1 MPRKIDV
8 DTKTFVR
15 FWLVILAFVIL
26 LWFLA
31 KAAPGLL
38 VVAIAV
44 FLALAIHPLAEWF
57 DLLDRKKKRPKL
69 TSVIAYILV
78 IGVIGFIV
86 SVIGPVVV
94 EQTTQLL
101 AGIPSLFR
109 DTLGGW
115 DGINHFG
122 ESIGIENLQQDIY
135 NAISS
140 FSSSVTSSLGSM
152 IFGSISTVA
161 GVVTSTILVL
171 VLTLLFL
178 LEGPSI
184 LEGFWKS
191 LKAGRSETERRPII
205 VLQRVVSRM
214 SALEEPTRT
223 S

>member
-1 MPRKIDV
+1 MSQKIDV

-26 LWFLA
+26 LWFLM

-44 FLALAIHPLAEWF
+44 FLALAIHPLAELF
-57 DLLDRKKKRPKL
+57 DKLDRKKQRPKL
-69 TSVIAYILV
+69 TAVLAYVLV

-94 EQTTQLL
+94 DQTSQLV

-115 DGINHFG
+115 DGINQFG
-122 ESIGIENLQQDIY
+122 ANLGIENLQQDIY

-140 FSSSVTSSLGSM
+140 FSASVSSSLGSM

-161 GVVTSTILVL
+161 GVLTSTILVL

-178 LEGPSI
+178 LEGPAI
-184 LEGFWKS
+184 LNGFWEG
-191 LKAGRSETERRPII
+191 LKAGRSETERRPREQIAD
-205 VLQRVVSRM
+205 RKRK
-214 SALEEPTRT
+214 R
-223 S
+223 